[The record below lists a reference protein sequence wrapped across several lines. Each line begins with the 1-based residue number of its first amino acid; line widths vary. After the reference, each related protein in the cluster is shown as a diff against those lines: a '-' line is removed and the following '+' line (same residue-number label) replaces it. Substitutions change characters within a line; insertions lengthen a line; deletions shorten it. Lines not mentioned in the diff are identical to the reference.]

1 MAKNKTVET
10 EIRVSDYLA
19 SIAEEKK
26 RQDCSTIV
34 SLITE
39 QTGFE
44 PKMWGPSIVG
54 FGAYNYKYDT
64 GREGS
69 APLFGL
75 AARAN
80 SIALY
85 LSAHFDNREALLSK
99 FGKYKSDKGCVH
111 IKNLEDVDTKVLV
124 EMVKNSIEHKKQL
137 YAN

>member
-85 LSAHFDNREALLSK
+85 LSAHFDNREELLSK
-99 FGKYKSDKGCVH
+99 FGKYKSDKGCVNV
-111 IKNLEDVDTKVLV
+111 KNLEDVDTKVLV

>member
-10 EIRVSDYLA
+10 EISVSDYLTT
-19 SIAEEKK
+19 IADEKK
-26 RQDCSTIV
+26 REDCSAIIE
-34 SLITE
+34 LITMH
-39 QTGFE
+39 TGFE

-80 SIALY
+80 TIALY
-85 LSAHFDNREALLSK
+85 LSANFENRDALLSK
-99 FGKYKSDKGCVH
+99 FGKYKSDKGCVN
-111 IKNLEDVDTKVLV
+111 IQKIEDIDTNILI
-124 EMVKNSIEHKKQL
+124 EMIHNSMEHKKKL
-137 YAN
+137 YPN